1 METQNKI
8 SLKGLR
14 KEARKKF
21 RNKRSTVL
29 LNYGGMVFFL
39 GGFLAWVLL
48 NSTSSIAFALPVAIG
63 MVAMIFSITKES
75 QFVDAMIIK
84 WSENGQQLPEGL
96 KK

>member
-14 KEARKKF
+14 KEARAKF
-21 RNKRSTVL
+21 RNKRSTIL

-48 NSTSSIAFALPVAIG
+48 NSTSSVAFALPVAIG

>member
-14 KEARKKF
+14 KEAKKSF
-21 RNKRSTVL
+21 RARRTTVL

-48 NSTSSIAFALPVAIG
+48 NSTSSIAFALPVAVG
-63 MVAMIFSITKES
+63 MISLVYSITLES
-75 QFVDAMIIK
+75 RWIDLMIQK
-84 WSENGQQLPEGL
+84 WAESNMQLPDEL
-96 KK
+96 RK

>member
-14 KEARKKF
+14 KEAKKSF
-21 RNKRSTVL
+21 RARRTTIL

-63 MVAMIFSITKES
+63 MIAMTFSITKEGK
-75 QFVDAMIIK
+75 FTDAMIEK
-84 WSENGQQLPEGL
+84 WGANGQQLPNEL
-96 KK
+96 K